1 MSNKKTYAVIGL
13 GRYGEAVARELN
25 DNGAEVIAVDI
36 NQELVDDAAD
46 YLPVCKCA
54 DITDPDVI
62 KQSGISN
69 VDTAIIAMAS
79 NLESTVMA
87 IMLCKEAGVE
97 TVIVKC
103 ANETHKKI
111 YSKVGADKVVMTERE
126 AGMRLANSLVSESI
140 VDYLELSEEYSVS
153 ELNIPLRWVGHSL
166 DDLKVRN
173 TYDISVMA
181 IRRGGAIIIRIDP
194 YAPLQSGDVL
204 VVIGGNDDIQKIAN
218 LR

>member
-1 MSNKKTYAVIGL
+1 MKKSFAVLGL
-13 GRYGEAVARELN
+13 GRFGSSVAEELFKK
-25 DNGAEVIAVDI
+25 DQEVLAVDI
-36 NQELVDDAAD
+36 HAANVENIKD
-46 YLPVCKCA
+46 KVTVAVQA
-54 DITDPDVI
+54 DMRDERALSQLEIQRFDVVLITI
-62 KQSGISN
+62 GS
-69 VDTAIIAMAS
+69 DTQAS
-79 NLESTVMA
+79 ILATV
-87 IMLCKEAGVE
+87 LCKELGAKY
-97 TVIVKC
+97 VIAK
-103 ANETHKKI
+103 AADPLHAKLL
-111 YSKVGADKVVMTERE
+111 SKVGADKVVMTERE
-126 AGMRLANSLVSESI
+126 AGARLANSLVSESI

>member
-1 MSNKKTYAVIGL
+1 MKKSFAVLGL
-13 GRYGEAVARELN
+13 GRFGSSVAEELFKK
-25 DNGAEVIAVDI
+25 GQEVLAVDI
-36 NQELVDDAAD
+36 HAANVENIKD
-46 YLPVCKCA
+46 KVTVAVQA
-54 DITDPDVI
+54 DMRDESALSQLEIQRFDVVLITI
-62 KQSGISN
+62 GS
-69 VDTAIIAMAS
+69 DTQAS
-79 NLESTVMA
+79 ILATV
-87 IMLCKEAGVE
+87 LCKELGAKY
-97 TVIVKC
+97 VIAK
-103 ANETHKKI
+103 AADPLHAKLL
-111 YSKVGADKVVMTERE
+111 SKVGADKVVMTERE
-126 AGMRLANSLVSESI
+126 AGARLANSLVSESI